1 MGSRVSLGRPPEEL
15 DESEVG
21 EATGKNFA
29 KPSPSGAALKPFMDL
44 PYDFG
49 VRASWL
55 S

>member
-1 MGSRVSLGRPPEEL
+1 MGSRVSLGRPPEEF
-15 DESEVG
+15 EVG

-29 KPSPSGAALKPFMDL
+29 MPSPSGAALKPLMDL

-49 VRASWL
+49 EQASWL

>member
-1 MGSRVSLGRPPEEL
+1 MGSRVSLGRPP

-29 KPSPSGAALKPFMDL
+29 MPSPSGAALKPFMDL
-44 PYDFG
+44 PYNFG